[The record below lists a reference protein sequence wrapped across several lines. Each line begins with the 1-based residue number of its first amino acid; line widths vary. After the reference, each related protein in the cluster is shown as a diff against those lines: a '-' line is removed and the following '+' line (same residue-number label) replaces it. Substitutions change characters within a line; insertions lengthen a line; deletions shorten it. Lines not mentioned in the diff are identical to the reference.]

1 MTNTINN
8 TTSATIT
15 INLLDPEGN
24 LIRNSKGE
32 VQTTQISLT
41 EQQLSSIV
49 TNSMQVAIMH
59 KQGKEIGNVMAE
71 LEEVIREVK
80 IGNEN
85 VSATMS
91 VGTPS
96 NEAVVVIQGQTYGE
110 VLIALAPPGIGKQE
124 LNNTMR
130 EAVTSQLGS
139 GSDRIDISKVGATLV
154 DFGFDIPANVTQF
167 SVTEIV
173 TEYIALTEGVD
184 EDQSESNRP

>member
-80 IGNEN
+80 IDNEI
-85 VSATMS
+85 VSSTMS
-91 VGTPS
+91 VSTP
-96 NEAVVVIQGQTYGE
+96 NNDAVVVIQGQAYGE

-130 EAVTSQLGS
+130 EAVTSQFGS
-139 GSDRIDISKVGATLV
+139 GSDRVDISKVGATLV

-167 SVTEIV
+167 SVHEIV

>member
-1 MTNTINN
+1 MTNTISN
-8 TTSATIT
+8 TTSAMIT

-80 IGNEN
+80 TENIN
-85 VSATMS
+85 VSTTMS
-91 VGTPS
+91 VSALS
-96 NEAVVVIQGQTYGE
+96 NEAVVVIQGQIHGE
-110 VLIALAPPGIGKQE
+110 VLVALAPPGIGKQE

-130 EAVTSQLGS
+130 EAVTSQLGN
-139 GSDRIDISKVGATLV
+139 GIDRVDITKVGATLV

-167 SVTEIV
+167 SVHEIV
-173 TEYIALTEGVD
+173 TEYIALAEGPD
-184 EDQSESNRP
+184 EDQSEPNRP